1 MGNIRIGDR
10 RGNAEAGLIGADH
23 MVGGGSSNSRT
34 TRRMRMVAGRKGGS
48 ADGMMDDG
56 RQVLARRWMGEV
68 PMVYR
73 SVIRVPPSDREARGT
88 PGPVTGLYDGAGGH
102 PSPNRSWVGECTSGR
117 TTLDG
122 IFAVSAMVREGVVSG
137 MLPNDWEDRGNTG
150 QIGLRDGVAGWFL
163 ILRIALGW

>member
-1 MGNIRIGDR
+1 MSMVSSTVARRREVLGNIRIGDR
-10 RGNAEAGLIGADH
+10 RGNAEAGLPGADH

-34 TRRMRMVAGRKGGS
+34 THRM
-48 ADGMMDDG
+48 
-56 RQVLARRWMGEV
+56 QVLARRWMGEV

-88 PGPVTGLYDGAGGH
+88 PGPITGPHDGAGGH
-102 PSPNRSWVGECTSGR
+102 PSPNRSWVGECTSGH

-150 QIGLRDGVAGWFL
+150 QIGLHDGVAGWFL